1 MAGLAEANNINV
13 IEMSFD
19 ENGLLL
25 KTSQEVDPG
34 EMYAAF
40 RENNHIDV
48 IERYVINTQ
57 IFSKRFREVAGRSL
71 IIPKRMGAEE
81 ISPQQF
87 QQRRS
92 VAPKTPRHGR

>member
-57 IFSKRFREVAGRSL
+57 IFFETVQGSCRSL
-71 IIPKRMGAEE
+71 TDHSKTHGSRGDQSTTIPATHEALLQKH
-81 ISPQQF
+81 
-87 QQRRS
+87 
-92 VAPKTPRHGR
+92 RHGR